1 LIIVYQK
8 KGLTIQ
14 CSYFA
19 RIGEKALKHSYYLIT
34 PGWCVEADEHMDQL
48 VQSGE
53 ELRGP
58 NTKLP
63 DQIGRLFSLEK
74 RRALLSG
81 IPRFFSTTVRRCGQA
96 GVEACHR
103 VTSQAHRSSLALR
116 HLLLF
121 TNELAKTAETRSS
134 SSSCV
139 PCYCDSSPSAIRRR
153 RGRPALNCCR
163 STTSPTPTST
173 ISSSI
178 A

>member
-1 LIIVYQK
+1 
-8 KGLTIQ
+8 
-14 CSYFA
+14 
-19 RIGEKALKHSYYLIT
+19 
-34 PGWCVEADEHMDQL
+34 
-48 VQSGE
+48 
-53 ELRGP
+53 
-58 NTKLP
+58 
-63 DQIGRLFSLEK
+63 
-74 RRALLSG
+74 
-81 IPRFFSTTVRRCGQA
+81 
-96 GVEACHR
+96 VEACHR

-178 A
+178 AWSSIWVDLNQTLSPVPLFNSANSCELLPCSDLFVQFETDACMDTWVLLIYEH